1 MATTTAT
8 MAEGKVIQV
17 AGPAVDIQFP
27 EGQIPVINTA
37 VRIVSEG
44 FEGPTPVDVMVE
56 VAQHIGEGRV
66 RTIALQP
73 TDGMVRG
80 MKAVSLG
87 HPIEVPVG
95 NETLGRVMNVIGEP
109 VDNMG
114 PVETQTRWPIHR
126 AAPSFEEQSTGLQM
140 FETGIKVIDLLEP
153 YLRGGKIGLFGGAGV
168 GKTVVIM
175 ELINN
180 IALKHGGVS
189 VFAGV
194 GERTREGNDL
204 WAEMQESGV
213 LDPHDFKKSKVALIY
228 GQMTEPPGARIRVG
242 LSGLT
247 VAEFFRDEEGQ
258 DVLLFIDNIFRFTQA
273 GSEVSALLGRMPSAV
288 GYQPNLATEM
298 GELQER
304 ITSTKK
310 GSITSVQ
317 AIYVPADDITDPAPA
332 TAFAHL
338 DATVVLS
345 RAITELGIYPA
356 VDPLASASSA
366 LDPKIVGQEHYAV
379 ARGVQLTLQRYKDLQ
394 DIIAIL
400 GMDELS

>member
-27 EGQIPVINTA
+27 EAQIPVINTA
-37 VRIVSEG
+37 IHIISEG
-44 FEGPTPVDVMVE
+44 FDVPKPVDVMVE

-80 MKAVSLG
+80 MKAISLG

-95 NETLGRVMNVIGEP
+95 AQTLGRVMNVIGEP

-114 PVETQTRWPIHR
+114 PVETKQKWSIHR
-126 AAPSFEEQSTGLQM
+126 AAPAFEEQATELQM

-168 GKTVVIM
+168 EKTVVIM

-189 VFAGV
+189 VFSGV

-204 WAEMQESGV
+204 WMEMQES
-213 LDPHDFKKSKVALIY
+213 
-228 GQMTEPPGARIRVG
+228 
-242 LSGLT
+242 
-247 VAEFFRDEEGQ
+247 
-258 DVLLFIDNIFRFTQA
+258 
-273 GSEVSALLGRMPSAV
+273 
-288 GYQPNLATEM
+288 
-298 GELQER
+298 
-304 ITSTKK
+304 
-310 GSITSVQ
+310 
-317 AIYVPADDITDPAPA
+317 
-332 TAFAHL
+332 
-338 DATVVLS
+338 
-345 RAITELGIYPA
+345 
-356 VDPLASASSA
+356 
-366 LDPKIVGQEHYAV
+366 
-379 ARGVQLTLQRYKDLQ
+379 
-394 DIIAIL
+394 
-400 GMDELS
+400 